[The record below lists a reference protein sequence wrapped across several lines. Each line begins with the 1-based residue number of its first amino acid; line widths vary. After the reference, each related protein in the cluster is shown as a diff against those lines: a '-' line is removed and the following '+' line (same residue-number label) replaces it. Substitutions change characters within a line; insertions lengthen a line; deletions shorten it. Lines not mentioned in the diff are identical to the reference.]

1 MLNLQV
7 APVPV
12 QVLGD
17 ESAMTMVWLVLAAQ
31 QTTITHYFLWN
42 DFLNPSLTHQ
52 IDESAFVGIPVDS
65 SMSIVTQQVFGRCKV
80 WQVDVIH
87 PAEFASEPGEII
99 FLCKASELRPIVESY
114 INDALDTRFPKK
126 FEETVCGL
134 LSESYGRYLNQFC
147 YSDTVTGL
155 SRIWATRPA

>member
-87 PAEFASEPGEII
+87 PAEFASEPGEVI
-99 FLCKASELRPIVESY
+99 FFCKASELRPIVEPY
-114 INDALDTRFPKK
+114 INDALDSRFPKK
-126 FEETVCGL
+126 FKKTACGL
-134 LSESYGRYLNQFC
+134 LCESYGRYLNHSR
-147 YSDTVTGL
+147 YSDTVAGL
-155 SRIWATRPA
+155 SRI